1 MADGKVFDFVVKEGE
16 AGAAWDSIINTPA
29 ATITEAGGFAYR
41 ESFAA
46 GQATTWKQGTDC
58 AVWNT
63 GDEVYI
69 AVNKVNVGLAV
80 YKMYMADAD

>member
-1 MADGKVFDFVVKEGE
+1 MQDSKTFDLVIKEGTTSTPWE
-16 AGAAWDSIINTPA
+16 TIINTPA
-29 ATITEAGGFAYR
+29 ATLTGQGRIAFR
-41 ESFAA
+41 ESLVG

-58 AVWNT
+58 AVWND

-80 YKMYMADAD
+80 YKMSVQTLE